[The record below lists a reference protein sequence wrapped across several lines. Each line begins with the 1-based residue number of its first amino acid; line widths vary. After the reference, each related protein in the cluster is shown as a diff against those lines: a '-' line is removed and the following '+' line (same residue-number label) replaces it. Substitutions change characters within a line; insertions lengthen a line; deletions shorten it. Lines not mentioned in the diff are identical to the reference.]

1 MSRTKPKS
9 MAMNMELVRTT
20 VMMESK
26 VVLPVSM
33 GERPAS
39 CWAAIHL
46 GKTSEKKMEKPRT
59 KRFLVELR
67 STNCRLE
74 RPTAV
79 MMPNMTVK
87 IPPMIGLGMVTMRAA
102 SLEKIPKRIMMAAAH
117 WITLLLPTWG
127 GQSKVHQRGHNSK
140 SILR

>member
-1 MSRTKPKS
+1 MKPRS

-20 VMMESK
+20 VMIESR
-26 VVLPVSM
+26 VVLPVLI

-39 CWAAIHL
+39 CCACIHL
-46 GKTSEKKMEKPRT
+46 GSTSEKNMEKPRT

-67 STNCRLE
+67 STNWRLE

-87 IPPMIGLGMVTMRAA
+87 IPPMIGFGMVTMRAE
-102 SLEKIPKRIMMAAAH
+102 SLDKTPKRIMMAAAH
-117 WITLLLPTWG
+117 WITLLLPT
-127 GQSKVHQRGHNSK
+127 
-140 SILR
+140 

>member
-1 MSRTKPKS
+1 MKPRS

-20 VMMESK
+20 VMTESR
-26 VVLPVSM
+26 VTLPVSM

-46 GKTSEKKMEKPRT
+46 GNTREKNIEKPRT
-59 KRFLVELR
+59 KRFLVEFK
-67 STNCRLE
+67 STNWRLE

-102 SLEKIPKRIMMAAAH
+102 SLERTPKRIMMAAAH
-117 WITLLLPTWG
+117 
-127 GQSKVHQRGHNSK
+127 
-140 SILR
+140 